1 MNNGTLGNCH
11 LKRTV
16 STVCKE
22 KTDRRR
28 EKPGTIEMLNT
39 SAHYRVM

>member
-22 KTDRRR
+22 KTDKEEGEAR
-28 EKPGTIEMLNT
+28 N
-39 SAHYRVM
+39 YRDAEHISTL